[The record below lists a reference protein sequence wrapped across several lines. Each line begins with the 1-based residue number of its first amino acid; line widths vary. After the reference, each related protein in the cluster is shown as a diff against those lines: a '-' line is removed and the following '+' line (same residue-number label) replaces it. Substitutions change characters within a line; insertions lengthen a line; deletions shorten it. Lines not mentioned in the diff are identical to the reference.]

1 MMLCDHNYKLK
12 PRATISQP
20 FILAYSQSRA
30 LASVKLRYQA
40 ITIIGNV
47 ARLHSTLVL
56 MLIYPSRRYCT
67 TSVSF
72 AECTKLAKSEAGIV
86 AVSCELLTKVVLR
99 AVPFQLTADPEINPV
114 PFTVS
119 AKLDPPVQ

>member
-1 MMLCDHNYKLK
+1 M
-12 PRATISQP
+12 
-20 FILAYSQSRA
+20 
-30 LASVKLRYQA
+30 
-40 ITIIGNV
+40 
-47 ARLHSTLVL
+47 
-56 MLIYPSRRYCT
+56 
-67 TSVSF
+67 
-72 AECTKLAKSEAGIV
+72 AKSEAGIV

>member
-1 MMLCDHNYKLK
+1 
-12 PRATISQP
+12 
-20 FILAYSQSRA
+20 
-30 LASVKLRYQA
+30 
-40 ITIIGNV
+40 
-47 ARLHSTLVL
+47 
-56 MLIYPSRRYCT
+56 
-67 TSVSF
+67 VSF
-72 AECTKLAKSEAGIV
+72 AECAKLAMSEAGIV